1 MITVAPPFLRSTLT
15 FQFSGT
21 IVSSPFFPPLPRL
34 PSLANRLVKS
44 SIRSGASISMSPL
57 LMEFRLKMSPKEP
70 QMTSG
75 MPAFWIAV
83 AACSRDE
90 PVPKL

>member
-1 MITVAPPFLRSTLT
+1 MR
-15 FQFSGT
+15 
-21 IVSSPFFPPLPRL
+21 
-34 PSLANRLVKS
+34 
-44 SIRSGASISMSPL
+44 IRPL
-57 LMEFRLKMSPKEP
+57 LMELRLKMSPKEP

-75 MPAFWIAV
+75 IPAFLIAV